1 MPFLAQARQFSLRRE
16 SSSIVQNFTL
26 PAEPFS
32 PRRDSFA
39 QARIP
44 GLILDPKD
52 GGSRVDP
59 NKPSNANTRQVVLN
73 SLRGVD
79 LPYVIHNSAALSSH
93 ILHFLSSQVKLK
105 EAVVDDSD
113 ITRGILEFAQR
124 NHIHSI
130 VVGVPSTKN
139 KNALTCVGKLRHLN
153 HNVLHLQ
160 IEDPTHYSPAIN
172 PTDPSLSV
180 QAPSKAT
187 LDTTPPVH
195 SSQAP
200 NVSAPEVPEEFE
212 TFTNNVGRESTH
224 YWIVEAIDLERV
236 VKQIKVKVREVNNL
250 PIGQRIILDF
260 DEQGAA
266 YGDAQGL
273 LAGFLGTL
281 ASDCKLFPIDY
292 DRWSSGHNGI
302 PSTYFTECFDTII
315 KPRFCFRT
323 SERISR
329 RYCKLSLG
337 RKWSAT
343 KTRDEIIRN
352 VPIGID
358 KDQWTRFVHYRL
370 RPSTVKQVIPHTG
383 GSKTNSRR
391 RREMM
396 VNGKPPGR
404 GNLYVATHKRK
415 DGTFVN
421 ESAKIVA
428 EQIKEALTQ
437 ANSDESEVSPHDSVG
452 RVMGLV
458 HSGRVLTMGIGAV
471 PTNTYRNSRLRVSGL
486 SHSSSFVA
494 ESSSSNDLR
503 ERCNNLESAFKSYII
518 MKEGGI
524 PKELANFFTQANED
538 ASMPDTPLGAR
549 GSSGAS
555 NWRSKTISNSGD
567 QKHPQI
573 AEVKNLLKL
582 RRSNSGGEK
591 PPQIAEVKN
600 LIKLQRSN
608 SGGQKPPQIAE

>member
-1 MPFLAQARQFSLRRE
+1 MFYF
-16 SSSIVQNFTL
+16 IV
-26 PAEPFS
+26 
-32 PRRDSFA
+32 
-39 QARIP
+39 I
-44 GLILDPKD
+44 
-52 GGSRVDP
+52 
-59 NKPSNANTRQVVLN
+59 
-73 SLRGVD
+73 
-79 LPYVIHNSAALSSH
+79 
-93 ILHFLSSQVKLK
+93 
-105 EAVVDDSD
+105 D
-113 ITRGILEFAQR
+113 I
-124 NHIHSI
+124 
-130 VVGVPSTKN
+130 
-139 KNALTCVGKLRHLN
+139 
-153 HNVLHLQ
+153 
-160 IEDPTHYSPAIN
+160 
-172 PTDPSLSV
+172 
-180 QAPSKAT
+180 
-187 LDTTPPVH
+187 
-195 SSQAP
+195 
-200 NVSAPEVPEEFE
+200 
-212 TFTNNVGRESTH
+212 
-224 YWIVEAIDLERV
+224 ERV

-292 DRWSSGHNGI
+292 DRWSGGRNGI

-329 RYCKLSLG
+329 RYCKLTLG

-370 RPSTVKQVIPHTG
+370 RPSTVELCRKNKEIRKKQVIPHTG
-383 GSKTNSRR
+383 GSKPNSRR

-452 RVMGLV
+452 RVMGPV
-458 HSGRVLTMGIGAV
+458 HSRRVLTMGIGAV
-471 PTNTYRNSRLRVSGL
+471 PTNTYRNSRRRVSGL

-524 PKELANFFTQANED
+524 PKELANFFIQANDD

-549 GSSGAS
+549 GSSGAC
-555 NWRSKTISNSGD
+555 N
-567 QKHPQI
+567 
-573 AEVKNLLKL
+573 V
-582 RRSNSGGEK
+582 
-591 PPQIAEVKN
+591 
-600 LIKLQRSN
+600 
-608 SGGQKPPQIAE
+608 